1 MKKDKKER
9 SILPGVIIVSLLVA
23 VIVYAVMLNAEKQHY
38 QTMKKGQF
46 M

>member
-23 VIVYAVMLNAEKQHY
+23 VIVYVVMLNVKKLHY
-38 QTMKKGQF
+38 QTMKKGQST
-46 M
+46 